1 MGTRTVLLCACLA
14 VASASLEV
22 VNQWNFL
29 QFDFPPD
36 PVLLEKFQPEN
47 TVPSGLEIGWDRLYL
62 GIPRLRA
69 GVPATLAWVPRS
81 LPPGVSPVLQAYPD
95 WSWHTAGRGDINCTG
110 LISVYRIRA
119 DRCNRLWVLDSGV
132 ITSLDDFRR
141 VCPPKILLFDM
152 ATDRLVRSVYF
163 PRELLRP
170 ASLLT
175 NLVLDETRSAPRHHA
190 SSCDNI
196 FAYITDTVAPGIIVY
211 DARRDNAWRV
221 THASMY
227 PDPDL
232 GEYDIG
238 GDKFTLMDGVV
249 GIAHSA
255 AQGLVYYQ
263 PLATDRVFSVSTAVL
278 ASGPPAEGTDLPVN
292 LVGRKS
298 SQGLGI
304 AVDPRD
310 DTIIFSPMTETAIAA
325 WNPITNSHRVLAQ
338 DPEKL
343 QFCAEVR
350 WVARDNGAV
359 WALSSR
365 FHKYFKRSVSK
376 HEINVRIV
384 RVVEPGF
391 GGGYVTVQ
399 PHVRRRAAN
408 FTPSLF

>member
-1 MGTRTVLLCACLA
+1 MILLCACLA
-14 VASASLEV
+14 TVSATLEV
-22 VNQWNFL
+22 VNQWSLL

-36 PVLLEKFQPEN
+36 PVLLEKFEPEN
-47 TVPSGLEIGWDRLYL
+47 TVPTGLEIGWDKLYL
-62 GIPRLRA
+62 GIPRLRS
-69 GVPATLAWVPRS
+69 GVPATVAWVPRS

-110 LISVYRIRA
+110 LISVYRVRA
-119 DRCNRLWVLDSGV
+119 DRCNRLWVLDAGV

-141 VCPPKILLFDM
+141 VCPPKILIFDM

-170 ASLLT
+170 SSLLT
-175 NLVLDETRSAPRHHA
+175 NLVLDETRS
-190 SSCDNI
+190 SSRLSSTCDHLY
-196 FAYITDTVAPGIIVY
+196 AYISDTVAPGIIVY
-211 DARRDNAWRV
+211 DGGRDNAWRV

-238 GDKFTLMDGVV
+238 GERFTLMDGVV
-249 GIAHSA
+249 GLALSP
-255 AQGLVYYQ
+255 AQGLLYYQ

-278 ASGPPAEGTDLPVN
+278 AAGPPAEGTELPVN

-298 SQGLGI
+298 SQGLGL

-325 WNPITNSHRVLAQ
+325 WNPITNTHKVLAQ
-338 DPEKL
+338 DSEKL

-350 WVARDNGAV
+350 WAERDNGAV
-359 WALSSR
+359 WALSTR
-365 FHKYFKRSVSK
+365 FHKYFRRAASK
-376 HEINVRIV
+376 HEINVRVV
-384 RVVEPGF
+384 RVVEGRPF
-391 GGGYVTVQ
+391 VSLQ
-399 PHVRRRAAN
+399 PHILRRSTRLAN
-408 FTPSLF
+408 ATLY

>member
-1 MGTRTVLLCACLA
+1 MPVDKVVNAGRQFKNACSHLLLAYTVKENIVRKPACLRA
-14 VASASLEV
+14 LHEV
-22 VNQWNFL
+22 
-29 QFDFPPD
+29 
-36 PVLLEKFQPEN
+36 
-47 TVPSGLEIGWDRLYL
+47 S
-62 GIPRLRA
+62 
-69 GVPATLAWVPRS
+69 
-81 LPPGVSPVLQAYPD
+81 QAYEVHQ
-95 WSWHTAGRGDINCTG
+95 SAIGQRGG
-110 LISVYRIRA
+110 LWPKPSFWEEARA
-119 DRCNRLWVLDSGV
+119 LLWVQ
-132 ITSLDDFRR
+132 
-141 VCPPKILLFDM
+141 
-152 ATDRLVRSVYF
+152 VRSVYF

-175 NLVLDETRSAPRHHA
+175 NIVLDDSRSNSRHS
-190 SSCDNI
+190 SSCDNL

-249 GIAHSA
+249 GITHSP

-263 PLATDRVFSVSTAVL
+263 PLATDRIFSVSTAVL
-278 ASGPPAEGTDLPVN
+278 QSGPPAEGADLPVN

-310 DTIIFSPMTETAIAA
+310 DTVIFSPMTENAIAA

-338 DPEKL
+338 DPDKL

-350 WVARDNGAV
+350 WAERDNGAV

-365 FHKYFKRSVSK
+365 FHKYFKRTVSK

-384 RVVEPGF
+384 RVVEPGY
-391 GGGYVTVQ
+391 GGGYVSVQ
-399 PHVRRRAAN
+399 PQILRRSAN
-408 FTPSLF
+408 FTQSLF